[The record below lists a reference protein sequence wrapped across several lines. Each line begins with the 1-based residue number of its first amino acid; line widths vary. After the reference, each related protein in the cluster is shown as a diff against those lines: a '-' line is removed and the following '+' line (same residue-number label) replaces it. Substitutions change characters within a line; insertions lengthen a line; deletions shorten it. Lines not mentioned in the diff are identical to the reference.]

1 MAIVIAPDG
10 TRTTLTGVNPDGTLS
25 LEQCQKAVG
34 GYIERVCLPGGTA
47 PNDVEMIADE
57 EGLLKPDPVLNPIA
71 SAIAGQPIVGTVILV
86 KVVDTAEGQSWR

>member
-10 TRTTLTGVNPDGTLS
+10 TRTTLIGDKPDGTLS

-47 PNDVEMIADE
+47 PEDVEMIADE
-57 EGLLKPDPVLNPIA
+57 EGLLKPDPQVNHLA
-71 SAIAGQPIVGTVILV
+71 SAIAGRPIVGTVILV
-86 KVVDTAEGQSWR
+86 KVVGANWK

>member
-1 MAIVIAPDG
+1 MALVIKPDAS
-10 TRTTLTGVNPDGTLS
+10 TYTLTGDNPDGTLS

-34 GYIERVCLPGGTA
+34 GFIERVVIHGAIGNQGMEL
-47 PNDVEMIADE
+47 IADE

-86 KVVDTAEGQSWR
+86 KVVGANWK